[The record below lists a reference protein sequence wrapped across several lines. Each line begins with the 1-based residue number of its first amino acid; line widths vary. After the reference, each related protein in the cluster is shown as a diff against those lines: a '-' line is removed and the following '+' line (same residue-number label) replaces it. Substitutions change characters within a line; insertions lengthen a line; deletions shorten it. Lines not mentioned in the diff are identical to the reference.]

1 MERQVCFAGW
11 ISGGMDR
18 FYSALDINALTSLS
32 ETFPYALTEGARFHL
47 ATVATA
53 VGGIPCLI
61 DQNVN
66 GYLIQPGDWQ
76 TLGAHLAALG
86 MTTICAAG
94 WGKSSMKR
102 PPPGF
107 PSRRPC
113 PPSCRSTHPSSGAT
127 GAAPPP
133 GTAVVICGAY
143 GRGNAG
149 DDAILEAILQE
160 MRSIDP
166 DMPMTGP
173 SARTPGPPA

>member
-1 MERQVCFAGW
+1 MNPVKDMVTLVRGFAAGYAQCPRLRLIIAGDGPERGRLAALARELGVERQVCFAGW

-86 MTTICAAG
+86 NDDDL
-94 WGKSSMKR
+94 R
-102 PPPGF
+102 
-107 PSRRPC
+107 
-113 PPSCRSTHPSSGAT
+113 CRLG
-127 GAAPPP
+127 
-133 GTAVVICGAY
+133 
-143 GRGNAG
+143 
-149 DDAILEAILQE
+149 
-160 MRSIDP
+160 
-166 DMPMTGP
+166 
-173 SARTPGPPA
+173 